1 MPTASPKRRRFRAS
15 RAGPP
20 RYSSGVA
27 DAYLE
32 HRDKKRTALDR
43 PISLG
48 RSSACDIALNDTE
61 CSRRHALINPQAG
74 GEVWVVDLGST
85 NGTYLNGRRLSR
97 PTRLANGDVILV
109 GKSEFTFR
117 GPTAA
122 KAKPARDPGVTQ
134 MVTLPVIRSERAWL
148 LLADIEGFTPFSQ
161 QHPPEEV
168 SRRVGGWLAA
178 CSALFAEQQ
187 ADIQAYLGD
196 GFLAYFPVK
205 AVAPGKFFTLLA
217 NLRELQ
223 LDPAH
228 LPFRLVVHHADITLG
243 GGAGGGI
250 ESVLGPG
257 VNYLFR
263 MEKVA
268 GAAKARVALTKDALA
283 AWPPP
288 KPATRA
294 LPPTQLKGFE
304 GEHVLHALE

>member
-1 MPTASPKRRRFRAS
+1 MDARDFGL
-15 RAGPP
+15 AGREPGAIP
-20 RYSSGVA
+20 VGVA
-27 DAYLE
+27 EAYLE

-43 PISLG
+43 PVSLG
-48 RSSACDIALNDTE
+48 RSSSCDIALNDTE

-74 GEVWVVDLGST
+74 GEVWIVDLGST

-97 PTRLANGDVILV
+97 PTRLANGDVILIS
-109 GKSEFTFR
+109 KSEFTFR

-122 KAKPARDPGVTQ
+122 KKKPAADPGVTQ
-134 MVTLPVIRSERAWL
+134 MVTLPVIKNERAWL

-178 CSALFAEQQ
+178 CSARFAEHQT
-187 ADIQAYLGD
+187 DIQAYLGD
-196 GFLAYFPVK
+196 GFLAYFPIK
-205 AVAPGKFFTLLA
+205 AVAPKKFFALLA
-217 NLRELQ
+217 ELRELQ
-223 LDPAH
+223 LDTSH

-268 GAAKARVALTKDALA
+268 GAAKARVALTKDALE
-283 AWPPP
+283 AWPAP
-288 KPATRA
+288 KPAVRE
-294 LPPTQLKGFE
+294 LPPASLKGFE
-304 GEHVLHALE
+304 GSHVLYALE